1 MNKLKKKNL
10 KIDDAIDEENTK
22 KSGNNFNKQDRI
34 YNLAD
39 SQSVELYKKIKEK
52 KLNL

>member
-10 KIDDAIDEENTK
+10 RIDDSIEEEK
-22 KSGNNFNKQDRI
+22 PGKPGNPNNPI

-39 SQSVELYKKIKEK
+39 SQSVEL
-52 KLNL
+52 